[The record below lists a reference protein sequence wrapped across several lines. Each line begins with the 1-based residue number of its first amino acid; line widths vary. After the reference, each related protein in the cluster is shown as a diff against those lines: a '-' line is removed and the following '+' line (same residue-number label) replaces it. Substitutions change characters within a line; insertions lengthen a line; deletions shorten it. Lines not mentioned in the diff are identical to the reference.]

1 MLQALAP
8 ERVVLIG
15 SASKTLAPALR
26 LGWLH
31 VPARLADAV
40 VAERWHLD
48 SGGPA
53 VDALA
58 LADLVE
64 RGELER
70 HLRRTR
76 AAYRARRRGLVE
88 ALGALGLHPVAPGV
102 RAGMH
107 LCVELPEGVDET
119 AVAAGLQAQRINV
132 RALAAYRLQHP
143 GPPGLVIGYGRLAE
157 GSVPAIVDALVRAGA
172 AVPPGQ

>member
-15 SASKTLAPALR
+15 SASKTLRPRCGWAGSSPA
-26 LGWLH
+26 
-31 VPARLADAV
+31 ARLADALA
-40 VAERWHLD
+40 AERWH
-48 SGGPA
+48 STRRAGGRRARPGRS
-53 VDALA
+53 L
-58 LADLVE
+58 E

-102 RAGMH
+102 HAGCTCASSCPGGRRA
-107 LCVELPEGVDET
+107 

-172 AVPPGQ
+172 AAPPGQ